1 MRRVF
6 IGHPTRRVL
15 IWRPYRKQHTE
26 ARPLKAMIL
35 AAGLG
40 QRMRPLTDHTPKPLL
55 PVADKPLILYHIEKL
70 RALGITELVINIA
83 YLGDKIR
90 QYLGDGSRLGVSIH
104 YSEEVEPLETAGAIH
119 QALDPL
125 GAEPFLLINGDVW
138 SDYSLLSLSEKKLP
152 AELLGHLLLVPNPG
166 YREAGDFTLQ
176 AGVVRPR
183 KASDTGYTFS
193 GMLLGHLLL
202 VPNPG
207 YREAGDFTLQAGVVR
222 PRKASDTGYTFSGVS
237 LIRPEL
243 VADYPRCRQ
252 RFALREVFDWAIAQG
267 SLSGEVYRGRWWDVG
282 TPERLAAL
290 DTQLRSQP

>member
-193 GMLLGHLLL
+193 G
-202 VPNPG
+202 
-207 YREAGDFTLQAGVVR
+207 
-222 PRKASDTGYTFSGVS
+222 VS